1 MDNGRS
7 LRVARSEAPDERE
20 LETLAAVY
28 RYVLDRHL
36 KQETAPSS
44 RPDDAKEKPRDEFR
58 AKSSI
63 P

>member
-1 MDNGRS
+1 MDNGPSSRT
-7 LRVARSEAPDERE
+7 ARSEIPDERE

-36 KQETAPSS
+36 KQEAAPSS
-44 RPDDAKEKPRDEFR
+44 RPDAAKEKTRDEFR